1 LLLVA
6 GFRVFFAVQIFFSW
20 WPEYAPPLTA
30 EAASLIG
37 QEIF

>member
-1 LLLVA
+1 VVA

-20 WPEYAPPLTA
+20 WLESALPLTA